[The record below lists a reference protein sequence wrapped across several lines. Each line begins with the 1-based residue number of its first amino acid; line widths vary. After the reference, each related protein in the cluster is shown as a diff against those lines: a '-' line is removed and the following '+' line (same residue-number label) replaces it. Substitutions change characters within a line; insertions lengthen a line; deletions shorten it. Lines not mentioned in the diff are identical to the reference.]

1 MNTDMVE
8 SVEEDKSVEIATT
21 GASQYAGKRQ
31 RTRRR
36 LLAAATSVVADNG
49 VDGATIGAIANEAG
63 MVPGTIYHHF
73 GGRDALIADVVD
85 EMVRAVGDGMRQAR
99 QAVDDPA
106 VRIALAGVGL
116 FDRAM
121 ADRDFA
127 RAFARLLD
135 PASGLR
141 QLLHDQVAEVVTAGA
156 ETGRFTIPA
165 GVDAVAVDALLAV
178 ASAAALRVAGGEL
191 NIDARQ
197 SVAEVMLTVVGVDPT
212 EAAQAAKEACAMM
225 DAVSIGTNSQS

>member
-1 MNTDMVE
+1 MNADV
-8 SVEEDKSVEIATT
+8 VDT
-21 GASQYAGKRQ
+21 GKPDRAVGQGRGSSQYAGKRQ

-49 VDGATIGAIANEAG
+49 VDRATIGAIATEAG

-85 EMVRAVGDGMRQAR
+85 EMVQAVGDGMRQAR

-127 RAFARLLD
+127 RAFGRLFD
-135 PASGLR
+135 SASGLR
-141 QLLHDQVAEVVTAGA
+141 QLLHDQVADVVAVGT
-156 ETGRFTIPA
+156 ETKQFAIPP
-165 GVDAVAVDALLAV
+165 GTDGLAVDALLAV
-178 ASAAALRVAGGEL
+178 ASAVALRVAGGEL
-191 NIDARQ
+191 NVDARQ
-197 SVAEVMLTVVGVDPT
+197 SVAELMLAVVGVDRVQA
-212 EAAQAAKEACAMM
+212 ERAASEACSMI
-225 DAVSIGTNSQS
+225 DAASV